1 MHSHNYHIVPVIL
14 CGGFGARLWPLSR
27 KDFPKQFLNLYGNLS
42 LFQNTVIRANSLA
55 DEFFNCER
63 IIIVGNELHRFIILD
78 QLSELNLNVKTQLI
92 IETDSKNTAPA
103 LTLASLEVSN
113 ENLNEILIAMPA
125 DHLIKDQGAFIK
137 SIHLAIRQAYLNEIV
152 TLGVLPRS
160 PNIEYGY
167 INFGSKQNNDSY
179 EVLSFTEKPDFE
191 TASKYLS
198 IGTYFWNSGIFII
211 RAHLWIEAIKK
222 CAPDIFKLCNAAWNE
237 KKYDG
242 FFLRPDKNYY
252 KKISGQS
259 IDYAVIE
266 KCFAVNISVSVV
278 QLDSDWDDLGTWSSV
293 GNLYESDANGNL
305 LIGDTL
311 ILESTKN
318 TIFANDRLI
327 TTIGVNNLMII
338 DSSDAILIAEK
349 SHLNNI
355 KILTDKLLENNRSEV
370 IEPSLV
376 HRPWG
381 WYKIV
386 EEGVNYKV
394 KRIMVKAG
402 ASLSLQRHK
411 HRSEHWI
418 VIKGIATVEYAEK
431 IFQLTVNESSYIAEG
446 QLHRLQNLHDIP
458 LEIIEVQTGK
468 YVGEDDIERFDD
480 KYGRIF

>member
-1 MHSHNYHIVPVIL
+1 MHSANYHIVPVIL

-42 LFQNTVIRANSLA
+42 LFQNTVIRANSLS
-55 DEFFNCER
+55 DEFFNCKR
-63 IIIVGNELHRFIILD
+63 IIIVGNESHRFIILD
-78 QLSELNLNVKTQLI
+78 QLSELNLNIKIQLI
-92 IETDSKNTAPA
+92 IESDSKNTAPA
-103 LTLASLEVSN
+103 LTLASLDVLN
-113 ENLNEILIAMPA
+113 ENVNEILIAMPA
-125 DHLIKDQGAFIK
+125 DHLIKDQSAFVK
-137 SIHLAIRQAYLNEIV
+137 SIHFAIRQAYLNEIV
-152 TLGVLPRS
+152 TLGVYPRS
-160 PNIEYGY
+160 PNVEYGY
-167 INFGSKQNNDSY
+167 INFGSKRNNDSY
-179 EVLSFTEKPDFE
+179 KVLSFTEKPDFE
-191 TASKYLS
+191 TANKYLS
-198 IGTYFWNSGIFII
+198 LGTYFWNSGIFIV
-211 RAHLWIEAIKK
+211 RADLWIEAIKK
-222 CAPDIFKLCNAAWNE
+222 CAPDIFKLCNAAWSE

-242 FFLRPDKNYY
+242 FFLRPDKNLY

-278 QLDSDWDDLGTWSSV
+278 QLDSDWDDLGTWNNV
-293 GNLYESDANGNL
+293 GSLYEPDTNDNL

-370 IEPSLV
+370 IEPYLV

-386 EEGVNYKV
+386 EEGINYKV

-418 VIKGIATVEYAEK
+418 VIKGIATVEYGEK
-431 IFQLTVNESSYIAEG
+431 IFQLTVSESSYIAEG

-458 LEIIEVQTGK
+458 LEIIEVQTGQ

-480 KYGRIF
+480 RYGRVF

>member
-1 MHSHNYHIVPVIL
+1 
-14 CGGFGARLWPLSR
+14 
-27 KDFPKQFLNLYGNLS
+27 
-42 LFQNTVIRANSLA
+42 
-55 DEFFNCER
+55 
-63 IIIVGNELHRFIILD
+63 
-78 QLSELNLNVKTQLI
+78 
-92 IETDSKNTAPA
+92 
-103 LTLASLEVSN
+103 
-113 ENLNEILIAMPA
+113 
-125 DHLIKDQGAFIK
+125 
-137 SIHLAIRQAYLNEIV
+137 
-152 TLGVLPRS
+152 
-160 PNIEYGY
+160 
-167 INFGSKQNNDSY
+167 
-179 EVLSFTEKPDFE
+179 
-191 TASKYLS
+191 
-198 IGTYFWNSGIFII
+198 
-211 RAHLWIEAIKK
+211 
-222 CAPDIFKLCNAAWNE
+222 
-237 KKYDG
+237 
-242 FFLRPDKNYY
+242 
-252 KKISGQS
+252 
-259 IDYAVIE
+259 
-266 KCFAVNISVSVV
+266 
-278 QLDSDWDDLGTWSSV
+278 
-293 GNLYESDANGNL
+293 
-305 LIGDTL
+305 
-311 ILESTKN
+311 
-318 TIFANDRLI
+318 
-327 TTIGVNNLMII
+327 MII